1 MRTTSGLL
9 VILTTTALQ
18 HGAGRVVP
26 DRVARDIGDGEVQ
39 DSRGELALRDGS
51 GDWGDESEGGATT
64 IAVTSNPVTLA
75 AATEL
80 GGGGGGGNVSTT
92 PAPGTVVE
100 HAGAWVEANL
110 LVAVVA
116 GVIVML
122 LLVLY
127 VRCCCCRGATR
138 RKHLLLE
145 NDRFELVELEREQ
158 RSHDRENK
166 RSARRDEVR
175 DKYNLGYA
183 KASSNS
189 VA

>member
-1 MRTTSGLL
+1 M
-9 VILTTTALQ
+9 
-18 HGAGRVVP
+18 
-26 DRVARDIGDGEVQ
+26 
-39 DSRGELALRDGS
+39 
-51 GDWGDESEGGATT
+51 
-64 IAVTSNPVTLA
+64 
-75 AATEL
+75 
-80 GGGGGGGNVSTT
+80 
-92 PAPGTVVE
+92 PAPGTLVE
-100 HAGAWVEANL
+100 QAGAWVEANL
-110 LVAVVA
+110 LVAVLG

-166 RSARRDEVR
+166 RSARRDDVR